1 MKELHL
7 NIPVGKW
14 IMNTVQTDELK
25 TYDTLIQIY
34 CIFENVTLS
43 FSERTLLAYYAK
55 HGISKSTENK
65 FMQDLNRNRQI
76 VANLK
81 TSLAR
86 KNFIMKNET
95 LGVWELFM
103 FLRDRKKDGVT
114 LVLEF
119 NVTE

>member
-55 HGISKSTENK
+55 YGISKSTENK